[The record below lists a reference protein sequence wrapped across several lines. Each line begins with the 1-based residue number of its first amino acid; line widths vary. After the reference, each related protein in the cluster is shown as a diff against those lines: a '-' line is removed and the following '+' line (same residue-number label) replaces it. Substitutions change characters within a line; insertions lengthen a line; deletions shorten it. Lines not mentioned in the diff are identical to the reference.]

1 MSVLKRSLQNIML
14 PFISYCKVLGVLV
27 KRKWSWRCLMMK
39 DNPFFC
45 CDEQGKEEP
54 LCLHKHKFC
63 TCLPISKQGSRSDSE
78 LSCVILWYSLFFV
91 VFHYSA
97 QMNCVCFALVIPY
110 SFSSNFFPFIFFPQ
124 PAPPSALLQVPYEVR
139 CHTKPTQCWA
149 VNVQTISNNIL
160 LFEKYARADR
170 GEWFSCPEGKAR
182 TLWMKQENSLY
193 QVRPEPLQMLTVKT
207 TFQAEGQER
216 VRSCP
221 NLNGWVCLW
230 NMEDVG

>member
-149 VNVQTISNNIL
+149 VNVQTISNNTL
-160 LFEKYARADR
+160 LFEKYARADW
-170 GEWFSCPEGKAR
+170 GEWFSCPEGKGR
-182 TLWMKQENSLY
+182 SLWMKQENSLY

-216 VRSCP
+216 VRSYP
-221 NLNGWVCLW
+221 NLNGWVCL
-230 NMEDVG
+230 